1 VRARDIY
8 VRTARTYWR
17 RGGYL
22 LLLGIAVFVPLGLL
36 DAVADRI
43 QAIRIEDLGGFT
55 DLGTY
60 ALLAAIVAQAVTS
73 LIGEIFYSGAV
84 AIALA
89 RGEESKP
96 PPFRTIA
103 KHLSYGRLIVVD
115 LIVAAGT
122 ALGLLLLVVPGLI
135 FLTWFAFAGP
145 IIELEGTKVRTALK
159 RSRQLVRGHFW
170 AVLLVIVPISIGSEL
185 LSTVSLDWFHEL
197 IHSHILS
204 DWVGEAVTGIVLSPI
219 YAVAVVLMTL
229 QLSGDRGD
237 NRGDV
242 AAERRSSQGRD
253 GGLQRT

>member
-1 VRARDIY
+1 VTARDIY

-22 LLLGIAVFVPLGLL
+22 LLLGIAVFIPLGLINAL
-36 DAVADRI
+36 ADGI
-43 QAIRIEDLGGFT
+43 QQVRIEDLGGIA

-60 ALLAAIVAQAVTS
+60 AILAAIVLQALTS

-89 RGEESKP
+89 RGEESQP
-96 PPFRTIA
+96 PPLLTIA

-122 ALGLLLLVVPGLI
+122 AIGLLALVVPGLV
-135 FLTWFAFAGP
+135 FLTWFALAGP
-145 IIELEGTKVRTALK
+145 IIELEGTRVRDALR

-170 AVLLVIVPISIGSEL
+170 AVFLVVLPISVGSEI
-185 LSTVSLDWFHEL
+185 LSTASLGWFHEI

-204 DWVGEAVTGIVLSPI
+204 DWAGEAATGILLSPI

-229 QLSGDRGD
+229 ELSES
-237 NRGDV
+237 NR
-242 AAERRSSQGRD
+242 
-253 GGLQRT
+253 

>member
-1 VRARDIY
+1 

-36 DAVADRI
+36 DALADRV
-43 QAIRIEDLGGFT
+43 QEIRFENFGDFT

-60 ALLAAIVAQAVTS
+60 ALLAAIVAQAITS

-96 PPFRTIA
+96 PPYRTIA
-103 KHLSYGRLIVVD
+103 KELSYGRLIAVD
-115 LIVAAGT
+115 LIVAGGA
-122 ALGLLLLVVPGLI
+122 ALGLLLLVVPGLV
-135 FLTWFAFAGP
+135 FLTWFALAGP
-145 IIELEGTKVRTALK
+145 IIELEGVRVRDALK
-159 RSRQLVRGHFW
+159 RSRRLVRGHFW
-170 AVLLVIVPISIGSEL
+170 AVFLVVLPISIGSEI
-185 LSTVSLDWFHEL
+185 LSTASLNWFQQA

-204 DWVGEAVTGIVLSPI
+204 DWAGEAVSGILLSPI

-229 QLSGDRGD
+229 TLSARTE
-237 NRGDV
+237 
-242 AAERRSSQGRD
+242 ER
-253 GGLQRT
+253 

>member
-1 VRARDIY
+1 MTARDIY
-8 VRTARTYWR
+8 VRTARTYRR

-22 LLLGIAVFVPLGLL
+22 LFLGLAVFVPLGLL
-36 DAVADRI
+36 DGVADRI
-43 QAIRIEDLGGFT
+43 QDVRIENLGGFN

-60 ALLAAIVAQAVTS
+60 ALLAAIVVQAVTN

-89 RGEESKP
+89 RGEESEP
-96 PPFRTIA
+96 PPLRTIA
-103 KHLSYGRLIVVD
+103 RNLSYGRLIVVV

-135 FLTWFAFAGP
+135 FLTWFALAGP
-145 IIELEGTKVRTALK
+145 IIELERTGVRAALK

-170 AVLLVIVPISIGSEL
+170 AVLLVVLPISIGSEV
-185 LSTVSLDWFHEL
+185 LSTASLNWFHEL

-204 DWVGEAVTGIVLSPI
+204 DWAGEAVTGVLLSPF

-229 QLSGDRGD
+229 QLSEPD
-237 NRGDV
+237 
-242 AAERRSSQGRD
+242 E
-253 GGLQRT
+253 

>member
-17 RGGYL
+17 RAGYL
-22 LLLGIAVFVPLGLL
+22 LILGIAVFVPLGLV
-36 DAVADRI
+36 DALADRI
-43 QAIRIEDLGGFT
+43 QEIRIEDLGGFT

-89 RGEESKP
+89 GGEKSKP

-103 KHLSYGRLIVVD
+103 RHLSYGRLIVVD
-115 LIVAAGT
+115 LIIAAAT
-122 ALGLLLLVVPGLI
+122 AIGLLALVVPGLI
-135 FLTWFAFAGP
+135 ILTWFSLAGP

-159 RSRQLVRGHFW
+159 RSRELVRGNFW
-170 AVLLVIVPISIGSEL
+170 AVFLVVLPIAVGSEL
-185 LSTVSLDWFHEL
+185 LSTTSLNWFHEL

-204 DWVGEAVTGIVLSPI
+204 DWVGEAVTGILLSPI

-229 QLSGDRGD
+229 TLSQREADNPADGAYPNRDRS
-237 NRGDV
+237 R
-242 AAERRSSQGRD
+242 RD
-253 GGLQRT
+253 GGVQQA

>member
-1 VRARDIY
+1 MTARDIY

-22 LLLGIAVFVPLGLL
+22 LLLGIAVFIPLGLINAL
-36 DAVADRI
+36 ADGI
-43 QAIRIEDLGGFT
+43 QQVRIEDLGGIA

-60 ALLAAIVAQAVTS
+60 AILAAIVLQALTS

-89 RGEESKP
+89 RGEESQP
-96 PPFRTIA
+96 PPLLTIA

-122 ALGLLLLVVPGLI
+122 AIGLLALVVPGLV
-135 FLTWFAFAGP
+135 FLTWFALAGP
-145 IIELEGTKVRTALK
+145 IIELEGTRVRDALR

-170 AVLLVIVPISIGSEL
+170 AVFLVVLPISVGSEI
-185 LSTVSLDWFHEL
+185 LSTASLGWFHEI

-204 DWVGEAVTGIVLSPI
+204 DWAGEAATGILLSPI

-229 QLSGDRGD
+229 ELSES
-237 NRGDV
+237 NR
-242 AAERRSSQGRD
+242 
-253 GGLQRT
+253 

>member
-1 VRARDIY
+1 VRAREIY

-17 RGGYL
+17 RAGYL

-36 DAVADRI
+36 DALADRI
-43 QAIRIEDLGGFT
+43 QEIRIEGLGDFS

-60 ALLAAIVAQAVTS
+60 AVIAAVVAQAITS

-84 AIALA
+84 ALALA
-89 RGEESKP
+89 RGEESEP
-96 PPFRTIA
+96 PTFRSIA
-103 KHLSYGRLIVVD
+103 RHLSYGRLIAVD

-122 ALGLLLLVVPGLI
+122 AAGLLLLIVPGLI
-135 FLTWFAFAGP
+135 FLTWFALAGP
-145 IIELEGTKVRTALK
+145 IIELEGTRVRAAMK

-170 AVLLVIVPISIGSEL
+170 AVLLVVIPISIGSEV
-185 LSTVSLDWFHEL
+185 LSTASLEWFQEV

-204 DWVGEAVTGIVLSPI
+204 DWAGEAVSGILLSPI

-229 QLSGDRGD
+229 QLSRGGD

-242 AAERRSSQGRD
+242 GEEH
-253 GGLQRT
+253 

>member
-1 VRARDIY
+1 MTARDIY

-22 LLLGIAVFVPLGLL
+22 LLLGIAVFIPLGLI
-36 DAVADRI
+36 DALADGI
-43 QAIRIEDLGGFT
+43 QQVRIEDLGGLT

-60 ALLAAIVAQAVTS
+60 AILAAIVLQAVTS
-73 LIGEIFYSGAV
+73 LIGEVFHSGAV

-89 RGEESKP
+89 RGEESQP
-96 PPFRTIA
+96 PPFLTIA

-122 ALGLLLLVVPGLI
+122 AIGLLALIVPGLV
-135 FLTWFAFAGP
+135 FLTWFALAGP
-145 IIELEGTKVRTALK
+145 IIELEGTRVREALR

-170 AVLLVIVPISIGSEL
+170 AVFLVVLPISLGSEI
-185 LSTVSLDWFHEL
+185 LSTASLGWFHEI

-204 DWVGEAVTGIVLSPI
+204 DWAGEAVTGILLYPI

-229 QLSGDRGD
+229 ELSADRQ
-237 NRGDV
+237 
-242 AAERRSSQGRD
+242 A
-253 GGLQRT
+253 

>member
-1 VRARDIY
+1 VTARDIY

-22 LLLGIAVFVPLGLL
+22 LLLGIAVFIPLGLINAL
-36 DAVADRI
+36 ADGI
-43 QAIRIEDLGGFT
+43 QQVRIEDLGGIA

-60 ALLAAIVAQAVTS
+60 AILAAIVLQALTS

-89 RGEESKP
+89 RGEESQP
-96 PPFRTIA
+96 PPLLTIA
-103 KHLSYGRLIVVD
+103 KHLSYGRLIVID

-122 ALGLLLLVVPGLI
+122 AIGLLALVVPGLV
-135 FLTWFAFAGP
+135 FLTWFALAGP
-145 IIELEGTKVRTALK
+145 IIELEGTRVRDALR

-170 AVLLVIVPISIGSEL
+170 AVFLVVLPISVGSEI
-185 LSTVSLDWFHEL
+185 LSTASLGWFHEI

-204 DWVGEAVTGIVLSPI
+204 DWAGEAATGILLSPI

-229 QLSGDRGD
+229 ELSES
-237 NRGDV
+237 NR
-242 AAERRSSQGRD
+242 
-253 GGLQRT
+253 

>member
-1 VRARDIY
+1 VTARDIY

-36 DAVADRI
+36 NAVADRI
-43 QAIRIEDLGGFT
+43 QDVRIEDLGGFT

-60 ALLAAIVAQAVTS
+60 ALLVAIVVQAVTS
-73 LIGEIFYSGAV
+73 LLGEIFYSGAV
-84 AIALA
+84 ALALA

-96 PPFRTIA
+96 PPFRTVA
-103 KHLSYGRLIVVD
+103 RHLSYGRLIAVD

-135 FLTWFAFAGP
+135 FLTWFALAGP
-145 IIELEGTKVRTALK
+145 IIELEGTKVRAALK
-159 RSRQLVRGHFW
+159 RSRQLVRGNFW
-170 AVLLVIVPISIGSEL
+170 AVLLVVLPISVASEV
-185 LSTVSLDWFHEL
+185 LSTASLNWFHGL

-204 DWVGEAVTGIVLSPI
+204 DWAGEAVTGILLSPI

-229 QLSGDRGD
+229 QLSDDRG
-237 NRGDV
+237 R
-242 AAERRSSQGRD
+242 
-253 GGLQRT
+253 

>member
-1 VRARDIY
+1 VTARDIY

-22 LLLGIAVFVPLGLL
+22 LLLGIAVFIPLGLINAL
-36 DAVADRI
+36 ADGI
-43 QAIRIEDLGGFT
+43 QQVRIEDLGGFT

-60 ALLAAIVAQAVTS
+60 AILAAIVLQALTS

-89 RGEESKP
+89 RGEESQP
-96 PPFRTIA
+96 PPLLTIA
-103 KHLSYGRLIVVD
+103 KHLSYGRLIVID

-122 ALGLLLLVVPGLI
+122 AIGLLALIVPGLV
-135 FLTWFAFAGP
+135 FLTWFALAGP
-145 IIELEGTKVRTALK
+145 IIELEGTRVRDALR

-170 AVLLVIVPISIGSEL
+170 AVFLVVLPISVGSEI
-185 LSTVSLDWFHEL
+185 LSTASLGWFHEI

-204 DWVGEAVTGIVLSPI
+204 DWAGEAATGILLSPI

-229 QLSGDRGD
+229 ELSES
-237 NRGDV
+237 NR
-242 AAERRSSQGRD
+242 
-253 GGLQRT
+253 

>member
-1 VRARDIY
+1 VTARDIY

-17 RGGYL
+17 RAGYL

-36 DAVADRI
+36 DAFADRI
-43 QAIRIEDLGGFT
+43 QQVRIEDLGGFT

-60 ALLAAIVAQAVTS
+60 ALLAAIVVQAVTS

-96 PPFRTIA
+96 PPFLTIA

-115 LIVAAGT
+115 LLIAAVT
-122 ALGLLLLVVPGLI
+122 AIGLLALVVPGLV
-135 FLTWFAFAGP
+135 FLTWFALAGP
-145 IIELEGTKVRTALK
+145 IIELEGTRVREALK

-170 AVLLVIVPISIGSEL
+170 AVLLVVVPISIGSEI
-185 LSTVSLDWFHEL
+185 LSTTSLDLFHEL

-204 DWVGEAVTGIVLSPI
+204 DWAGEAVTGIVLSPI

-229 QLSGDRGD
+229 QLSAIDRD
-237 NRGDV
+237 NRCDV
-242 AAERRSSQGRD
+242 AAERRSGQGRD

>member
-1 VRARDIY
+1 M
-8 VRTARTYWR
+8 RTARTYWR

-36 DAVADRI
+36 DAFADRI
-43 QAIRIEDLGGFT
+43 QEVRIENLGDFS

-60 ALLAAIVAQAVTS
+60 ALLAAIVVQAVTS

-89 RGEESKP
+89 RGEESEP
-96 PPFRTIA
+96 PALLTIA
-103 KHLSYGRLIVVD
+103 RHLSYGRLIVVD

-122 ALGLLLLVVPGLI
+122 AIGLLALVVPGLV
-135 FLTWFAFAGP
+135 FLTWFALAGP
-145 IIELEGTKVRTALK
+145 IIELEGTRVRAALK

-170 AVLLVIVPISIGSEL
+170 AVFLVVFPISVGSEL
-185 LSTVSLDWFHEL
+185 LSTASLNWFHEL

-204 DWVGEAVTGIVLSPI
+204 DWAGEAVTGVLLSPI

-229 QLSGDRGD
+229 QLSERNSQTPSLTATWRPAPRG
-237 NRGDV
+237 
-242 AAERRSSQGRD
+242 ARS
-253 GGLQRT
+253 